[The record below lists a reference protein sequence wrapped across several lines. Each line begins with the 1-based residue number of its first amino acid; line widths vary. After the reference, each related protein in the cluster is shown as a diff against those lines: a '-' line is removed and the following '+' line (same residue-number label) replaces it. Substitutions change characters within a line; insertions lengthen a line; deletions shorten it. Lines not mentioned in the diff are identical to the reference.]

1 MTNPTEAKKPKVY
14 PNRADLQAIEMA
26 KYMAANFLPW
36 WSPVIRQLII
46 RHSDTAT
53 TMGVDSCGR
62 VTYNLDFVR
71 QVVKDEGLGGL
82 AFVILHEGMHLI
94 SNTRKRAEAVG
105 ALDDLYKF
113 QLFNIAADMS
123 INSIIKRETEKPDV
137 KYKLKMPE
145 SGVLP
150 SKMGLPDN
158 LSAEEYYLRLL
169 AMKPKP
175 QEGSGDACNGCGVSK
190 GSGAEISPA
199 KVRSIKQEMASIAK
213 SSLQRGDGG
222 LGDALVVE
230 QEVPPKVDWRKQLS
244 HVALRLTNMVAGS
257 DDSTYSK
264 RNVRSWD
271 EPGEPVL
278 PGSCAYQL
286 SVVVIGDTSGSM
298 HSHLGKIVSEVNEII
313 SILGKVTFIAC
324 DAQVHAAAS
333 VGGKQEIAQNMKG
346 GGGTDMK
353 PAFEAAKEYKPS
365 LIVCITDGCI
375 GSVESIG
382 VKTIWCLTES
392 YTRDVEQSVE
402 EGWGT
407 IVECI
412 D

>member
-36 WSPVIRQLII
+36 WSPVIRQLVIK
-46 RHSDTAT
+46 HDENAT
-53 TMGVDSCGR
+53 SMGVTASGR
-62 VTYNLDFVR
+62 VVYNLEFVR
-71 QVVKDEGLGGL
+71 EILKTEGLGGL

-94 SNTRKRAEAVG
+94 SNTHKRGEAVG
-105 ALDDLYKF
+105 ATEDARKY

-123 INSIIKRETEKPDV
+123 INSIIKRETEKANV
-137 KYKLKMPE
+137 KYKLRMPE

-150 SKMGLPDN
+150 EKMGLPPN

-169 AMKPKP
+169 GMKPVPKDGD
-175 QEGSGDACNGCGVSK
+175 GSPCNGCGVK
-190 GSGAEISPA
+190 GDGSTGISSA
-199 KVRSIKQEMASIAK
+199 KIRSIKQEMANIAK
-213 SSLQRGDGG
+213 GELQRGDGG

-230 QEVPPKVDWRKQLS
+230 AEVPPKVDWRKQLQ
-244 HVALRLTNMVAGS
+244 HVALRLTNMIAGS

-264 RNVRSWD
+264 RNVKSWD

-298 HSHLGKIVSEVNEII
+298 HSHLGKIISEVNEII
-313 SILGKVTFIAC
+313 AILGKVTFIAC
-324 DAQVHAAAS
+324 DAQVHATAA
-333 VGGKQEIAQNMKG
+333 VNNKQDIANNLKG
-346 GGGTDMK
+346 GGGTSMN
-353 PAFEAAKEYKPS
+353 PAFEAAREYKPS
-365 LIVCITDGCI
+365 LIVCITDGAI
-375 GSVESIG
+375 GPTPGIG
-382 VKTIWCLTES
+382 VKTIWCLTEP
-392 YTRDVEQSVE
+392 YTNDVQPSVE